1 MASRARFYFPEPVS
15 EGRQAALQGD
25 EFHHLRHVLRL
36 APGAE
41 ISLFDGEGS
50 EFQAVIVALG
60 RSEAIVR
67 VGRKESGASES
78 SLSLHLAIGMAKGEK
93 LDLVIQKA
101 TELGAAAIHPLAT
114 RRADVK
120 LTPEKSGSRR
130 DRWRRVALEACK
142 QSGRTRLPEVH
153 PPRTL
158 EEFLALELPRLRVVL
173 DPTGQPIPPDFPD
186 TGGPDRAMIV
196 VAGPEGGWDPDE
208 LDRLRRSG
216 FLPLRLGPR
225 ILRVETAAILAAGL
239 FQFLAGDLRD

>member
-41 ISLFDGEGS
+41 ISLFDGKGS
-50 EFQAVIVALG
+50 EFQAVVVSIG
-60 RSEAIVR
+60 RREAVVR
-67 VGRKESGASES
+67 VDRKESRVSES

-120 LTPEKSGSRR
+120 LAPEKSGSRR

-153 PPRTL
+153 SPRTL
-158 EEFLALELPRLRVVL
+158 DEFLALELPRLRIVL
-173 DPTGQPIPPDFPD
+173 DPTGQPVPRGFPD
-186 TGGPDRAMIV
+186 PGGPDRSMIV
-196 VAGPEGGWDPDE
+196 VVGSEGGWDPDE
-208 LDRLRRSG
+208 LDRLRSHG
-216 FLPLRLGPR
+216 FLPLRMGPR
-225 ILRVETAAILAAGL
+225 VLRVETAAILGAGL